1 MNRPNAPSSQLVRA
15 VPGATLA
22 SPKLPKKLRS
32 RRKER
37 GAAVFV
43 VAMVLTLLTGLG
55 IWATRSASLV
65 DVAAGNARQAL
76 QAQYVADLGVE
87 TTTALLATGLGD
99 TYVTEGQKGT
109 NTCSQNSGLTGAFC
123 YAFFYPE
130 IEGSLSN
137 VTAGITLLSAA
148 SATNAGQSSLGPY
161 LQGTSDVTGEFVVEM
176 TDLGPA
182 PPCRGCEQ
190 DDVNSSVQ
198 QATVVFTS
206 IATVHPNI
214 AAASATQCN
223 ALASSV
229 ADRQMMRASAVVAP
243 LIR

>member
-1 MNRPNAPSSQLVRA
+1 VN
-15 VPGATLA
+15 
-22 SPKLPKKLRS
+22 LPAKTVRS

-87 TTTALLATGLGD
+87 TTTALLATGLAD
-99 TYVTEGQKGT
+99 TYVTEGKKGT
-109 NTCSQNSGLTGAFC
+109 NTCTQNPGLTGAFC

-137 VTAGITLLSAA
+137 ITSGVTLLSAA
-148 SATNAGQSSLGPY
+148 HAANAGESSLGPY
-161 LQGTSDVTGEFVVEM
+161 IQGTDVTGEFVVEM

-214 AAASATQCN
+214 AAASSTQCD